1 MRYRALLLPF
11 LLAGCLERLRDEKL
25 AALSDSDTDTTTAG
39 DDSGDSSPMPTTGT
53 TGEEPEETGD
63 PSSGGALDIGRPPTI
78 ADFFAPVSVNAAGPL
93 VIDAEIIG
101 ATKTE
106 LVLERDGQEV
116 ERVKNPTLPW
126 ELPIT
131 SEKTFDGN
139 YAVTLR
145 AWSSTGAMSEKHA
158 DTTIDLPTGGTLR
171 AEWQEPGV
179 IPSTA
184 AAVVPIVAGDLAVE
198 DGALVAMSIGGEL
211 WLHRFDANLQPQGV
225 VQPYCGDGI
234 CAWAPSAMVADP
246 QDPDRVYVVGNDF
259 NGQAWVMCFMINGQ
273 PVWPSALELP
283 NGHAS
288 GVAVDTVFPDRLFVS
303 GWRELEEGSNAK
315 MWTVQAAKVTG
326 GSEYESTYQQM
337 GLTRTSHNRANDV
350 ILLDDRVILV
360 GATEI
365 DPPDQQAPYG
375 LKRGNILEYENFAL
389 KEQYQIPS
397 WDPAAESEFLGS
409 TPTQPGFDVVG
420 TFSASSGTDPSPLSA
435 TFTDSIDAAV
445 VDIADITGTFSA
457 TTRHPE
463 NTVIVGEFLP
473 TAVVSLPLWDTV
485 YSGIPFSRAR
495 DVTADRFG
503 RVFMV
508 GERLDGNQTRG
519 VVELINP

>member
-1 MRYRALLLPF
+1 MTYRALLPL
-11 LLAGCLERLRDEKL
+11 LLAGCSLVDQARDDKLEVL
-25 AALSDSDTDTTTAG
+25 SDTDTTTTG
-39 DDSGDSSPMPTTGT
+39 DEPGDSSPMPTTGT
-53 TGEEPEETGD
+53 TTGEEETGD

-78 ADFFAPVSVNAAGPL
+78 VDFFAPVSVNAAGPL

-145 AWSSTGAMSEKHA
+145 AWSSTGGMSEKHA

-198 DGALVAMSIGGEL
+198 DGALVAISIGGEL
-211 WLHRFDANLQPQGV
+211 WLQRFDVNLQPQGV
-225 VQPYCGDGI
+225 VQPHCGDGI
-234 CAWAPSAMVADP
+234 CAWAPSAMVDDP

-259 NGQAWVMCFMINGQ
+259 NGQAWVMCFTINGQ
-273 PVWPSALELP
+273 PVWPAALELP

-303 GWRELEEGSNAK
+303 GWRELDLQGSNAR
-315 MWTVQAAKVTG
+315 MWIVQAADVTG
-326 GSEYESTYQQM
+326 EFEYKSSYQQM
-337 GLTRTSHNRANDV
+337 GITYPSRNRANDV
-350 ILLDDRVILV
+350 AIVDDRVILV

-365 DPPDQQAPYG
+365 KNPNQFEPHG
-375 LKRGNILEYENFAL
+375 LRRGNVLEYENFAL
-389 KEQYQIPS
+389 KEKFQIPS
-397 WDPAAESEFLGS
+397 WDAWARSEFFACAP
-409 TPTQPGFDVVG
+409 TPFGVDVVG
-420 TFSASSGTDPSPLSA
+420 TYFATGDNPSPLLVEFA
-435 TFTDSIDAAV
+435 DTLEPTAADFEEV
-445 VDIADITGTFSA
+445 TGSYVA
-457 TTRHPE
+457 ATRHPE
-463 NTVIVGEFLP
+463 HTIVVGEFFP
-473 TAVVSLPLWDTV
+473 TAAGSFPLWNTP
-485 YSGIPFSRAR
+485 YSSGSPFSRAR
-495 DVTADRFG
+495 GVAADRFG
-503 RVFMV
+503 RLFIV
-508 GERLDGNQTRG
+508 GERIEGNETRG
-519 VVELINP
+519 FVEQINP